1 MIGLDIAVGVTFLLA
16 ALTFRRT
23 PAHAALLAATGLLW
37 FAGDFVGVL
46 VFAHRAPLTHFL
58 LLYPDTRLRSW
69 LKRSVVLG
77 AYVASFVYPI
87 GQLTVVTAALFV
99 AVLIAGVVGTPRV
112 PSASL
117 RSARIATAGAALLW
131 GLLTAAGVA
140 RLAGAGIDAFMLIA
154 YQIALVAILTVI
166 AIDNRYRLSRTAIVT
181 SLAVDLGE
189 GGVRPLRDVLAEVL
203 GDPSV
208 VVGLVSDDGFTD
220 EAGRP
225 MALNPTSSQVVT
237 DLFEGNQRIAMLQHD
252 AALLRDK
259 ELLDSV
265 TALAAVALA
274 NARLQHEIRSRIAVV
289 EASRRRLL
297 AVADDERDRLEA
309 QLRDSVLTRLAH
321 VEALLGRFGSAD
333 LCGQLESTRDTIRA
347 FARGVYPRRLE
358 ELGLAV
364 FREMTLPVDHVEVT
378 VPEERFRPDVEA
390 AAYFLGVEAM
400 TNIAKYAQATATRV
414 SIEVAN
420 QTLAVEVADN
430 GIGGADPAKGTGLR
444 GLQDR
449 LDVLGGVLALESS
462 GRGTRVRGVIP
473 LDSSEILRGAVGP
486 LLESRLTDSGSGLS

>member
-1 MIGLDIAVGVTFLLA
+1 MIAFDIAVGVALLLA

-23 PAHAALLAATGLLW
+23 PAHAALLVATGLLW

-46 VFAHRAPLTHFL
+46 VFAHRGPLTHFL
-58 LLYPDTRLRSW
+58 LLYPDIRLRSW
-69 LKRSVVLG
+69 LKRSVVLA

-99 AVLIAGVVGTPRV
+99 AVLIAGVIGTPRV

-117 RSARIATAGAALLW
+117 RSARLATAGAALLW
-131 GLLTAAGVA
+131 GLLTAAAVA
-140 RLAGAGIDAFMLIA
+140 RVAGVRIDGFMLVT
-154 YQIALVAILTVI
+154 YQIALVAILTAI

-189 GGVRPLRDVLAEVL
+189 RSVRSLRDILAEVL

-225 MALNPTSSQVVT
+225 LVLNRTPSQVVT
-237 DLFEGNQRIAMLQHD
+237 DLFEGNHRIATLQHD

-259 ELLDSV
+259 KLLDSV

-274 NARLQHEIRSRIAVV
+274 NAQLQHEVQARIAVV

-297 AVADDERDRLEA
+297 AVADEERDRLEE
-309 QLRDSVLTRLAH
+309 QLQNSVLTRLKH

-333 LCGQLESTRDTIRA
+333 LCRQLESTHDTIRA

-358 ELGLAV
+358 EVGLAV
-364 FREMTLPVDHVEVT
+364 LREMTLPVSPVEVN
-378 VPEERFRPDVEA
+378 VPDEHFPPDVEA
-390 AAYFLGVEAM
+390 AAYFLCVEAL
-400 TNIAKYAQATATRV
+400 TNVAKYAQATATRV
-414 SIEVAN
+414 SIEVAE
-420 QTLAVEVADN
+420 QALTVEVGDN
-430 GIGGADPAKGTGLR
+430 GIGGADPAKGTGLL

-449 LDVLGGVLALESS
+449 LDVLGGVLAVESS
-462 GRGTRVRGVIP
+462 RRGTRVRGVIP
-473 LDSSEILRGAVGP
+473 LEPSQSFLIHHNQAVSSASAI
-486 LLESRLTDSGSGLS
+486 

>member
-1 MIGLDIAVGVTFLLA
+1 MIALDIAVGVAFLFA

-37 FAGDFVGVL
+37 FAGDLVGVL
-46 VFAHRAPLTHFL
+46 AFAHRGPFTHFL

-69 LKRSVVLG
+69 LKRSVVLA
-77 AYVASFVYPI
+77 AYVASFIYPI

-117 RSARIATAGAALLW
+117 RSTRLAPAGVALLW
-131 GLLTAAGVA
+131 GLLTAAAVA
-140 RLAGAGIDAFMLIA
+140 RLAGARIDGFMLVA
-154 YQIALVAILTVI
+154 YQIALVAILTAI

-189 GGVRPLRDVLAEVL
+189 GSVRSLRDVLAEVL

-208 VVGLVSDDGFTD
+208 VVGLVSDDRLTD

-225 MALNPTSSQVVT
+225 VVLNPTSSQVVT
-237 DLFEGNQRIAMLQHD
+237 DLFEGNHRIAVLQHD

-259 ELLDSV
+259 KLLDSV
-265 TALAAVALA
+265 TALAAVALT
-274 NARLQHEIRSRIAVV
+274 NARLQHEVQARIAVV

-309 QLRDSVLTRLAH
+309 QLQDSVLTRLMH
-321 VEALLGRFGSAD
+321 VEAVLGRFGSAD

-358 ELGLAV
+358 DVGLAV
-364 FREMTLPVDHVEVT
+364 LREMPLPLAHAEVNL
-378 VPEERFRPDVEA
+378 PDERFPPEIEA
-390 AAYFLGVEAM
+390 AAYFLCVEAL
-400 TNIAKYAQATATRV
+400 TNVAKYAQATATWV
-414 SIEVAN
+414 SIEVAD
-420 QTLAVEVADN
+420 QALAVEVGDN
-430 GIGGADPAKGTGLR
+430 GIGGADPVKGTGLL

-449 LDVLGGVLALESS
+449 LDVLGGVLAVESS

-473 LDSSEILRGAVGP
+473 LEPSEIF
-486 LLESRLTDSGSGLS
+486 LTDKNLAVSSARH

>member
-1 MIGLDIAVGVTFLLA
+1 MIALDIAVGVAFLLA

-23 PAHAALLAATGLLW
+23 PAHAVLLAATGLLW

-46 VFAHRAPLTHFL
+46 VFAHRGPLTHFL

-69 LKRSVVLG
+69 LKRSVVLA

-87 GQLTVVTAALFV
+87 GKLTVVTAALFV
-99 AVLIAGVVGTPRV
+99 AVLIAGVVGRGRV

-117 RSARIATAGAALLW
+117 RSARLATAGAALLW
-131 GLLTAAGVA
+131 GLLTAAAVA
-140 RLAGAGIDAFMLIA
+140 RVAGVRIDGFMLVT

-189 GGVRPLRDVLAEVL
+189 GSVRSLRDVLAEVL

-225 MALNPTSSQVVT
+225 VVLNPTSGQIVT
-237 DLFEGNQRIAMLQHD
+237 DLLDGNHRIAVLQHD
-252 AALLRDK
+252 AALLRDRK
-259 ELLDSV
+259 LLDSV
-265 TALAAVALA
+265 TALAAVALT
-274 NARLQHEIRSRIAVV
+274 NARLQHEVRARIAVV

-309 QLRDSVLTRLAH
+309 QLHDSVLTRLAH
-321 VEALLGRFGSAD
+321 VEAALGRFGSAD
-333 LCGQLESTRDTIRA
+333 LCRQLESTRDTIRA
-347 FARGVYPRRLE
+347 FARGVYPRRLGE
-358 ELGLAV
+358 VGLAV
-364 FREMTLPVDHVEVT
+364 LREMTLPVDHVEVN
-378 VPEERFRPDVEA
+378 VPDERLPPDVEA
-390 AAYFLGVEAM
+390 AAYFLCVEAL
-400 TNIAKYAQATATRV
+400 TNVAKYAQATATRV
-414 SIEVAN
+414 SIEVAD
-420 QTLAVEVADN
+420 QTLAVEVGDN
-430 GIGGADPAKGTGLR
+430 GIGGADPAKGTGLL

-449 LDVLGGVLALESS
+449 LDVLGGVVAVESS
-462 GRGTRVRGVIP
+462 GRGTRIRGVIP
-473 LDSSEILRGAVGP
+473 LEPSEIF
-486 LLESRLTDSGSGLS
+486 LTDNNQAVSSASAI

>member
-1 MIGLDIAVGVTFLLA
+1 MIALDIAVGVAFLLA

-46 VFAHRAPLTHFL
+46 VFAHRGPLTHFL

-69 LKRSVVLG
+69 LKRSVVLA

-87 GQLTVVTAALFV
+87 GQLTVVRAALFV
-99 AVLIAGVVGTPRV
+99 AVLIAGVVGRGRV

-117 RSARIATAGAALLW
+117 RSARLATAGAALLW
-131 GLLTAAGVA
+131 GLLTAAAVA
-140 RLAGAGIDAFMLIA
+140 RVAGVRIDGFMLVT
-154 YQIALVAILTVI
+154 YQIALVAILTAI

-189 GGVRPLRDVLAEVL
+189 GSVRSLRDVLAEVL

-208 VVGLVSDDGFTD
+208 VVGLVSDGGFTD

-225 MALNPTSSQVVT
+225 VVLNPTSGQIVT
-237 DLFEGNQRIAMLQHD
+237 DLLDGNHRIAVLQHD
-252 AALLRDK
+252 AALLRDRK
-259 ELLDSV
+259 LLDSV
-265 TALAAVALA
+265 TALAAVALT
-274 NARLQHEIRSRIAVV
+274 NARLQHEVRARIAVV

-309 QLRDSVLTRLAH
+309 QLHDSVLTRLAH
-321 VEALLGRFGSAD
+321 VEAVLGRFGSAD
-333 LCGQLESTRDTIRA
+333 LCRQLESTRDTIRA
-347 FARGVYPRRLE
+347 FARGVYPRRLGE
-358 ELGLAV
+358 VGLAIL
-364 FREMTLPVDHVEVT
+364 REMTLPVDHVEVN
-378 VPEERFRPDVEA
+378 VADERFLPDVEA
-390 AAYFLGVEAM
+390 AAYFLCVEAL
-400 TNIAKYAQATATRV
+400 TNVAKYAQATATRV
-414 SIEVAN
+414 SIEVAD

-449 LDVLGGVLALESS
+449 LDVLGGALAVESS
-462 GRGTRVRGVIP
+462 GRGTCVRGVIP
-473 LDSSEILRGAVGP
+473 LEPSEIL
-486 LLESRLTDSGSGLS
+486 LTDKNLAVSSARH

>member
-1 MIGLDIAVGVTFLLA
+1 MIALNIAVGVAFLLA

-37 FAGDFVGVL
+37 FAGDLVGVL

-69 LKRSVVLG
+69 LKRSVVIG
-77 AYVASFVYPI
+77 AYVASFAYPI

-99 AVLIAGVVGTPRV
+99 GVLIAGVVGAPRV
-112 PSASL
+112 ASASL
-117 RSARIATAGAALLW
+117 RSARLGTAGAALLW
-131 GLLTAAGVA
+131 GLLTAAAVA
-140 RLAGAGIDAFMLIA
+140 RLAGARIDGFMLVA
-154 YQIALVAILTVI
+154 YQIALVTILIVI

-189 GGVRPLRDVLAEVL
+189 GSVRSLRDVLAEVL

-220 EAGRP
+220 ETGQP
-225 MALNPTSSQVVT
+225 VVLNPTSSQVVT
-237 DLFEGNQRIAMLQHD
+237 DLLEGGHMLQHD

-259 ELLDSV
+259 KLLDSV

-274 NARLQHEIRSRIAVV
+274 NAQLQHEVRARIADV

-309 QLRDSVLTRLAH
+309 RVQDSVLTRLAH

-333 LCGQLESTRDTIRA
+333 LCRQLESTRETIRA

-358 ELGLAV
+358 EVGLAV
-364 FREMTLPVDHVEVT
+364 LREMTLPLDHAEVNM
-378 VPEERFRPDVEA
+378 PNERFAPDVEA
-390 AAYFLGVEAM
+390 AAYFLCVEAL
-400 TNIAKYAQATATRV
+400 TNVAKYARATATRV
-414 SIEVAN
+414 SIEVVD
-420 QTLAVEVADN
+420 QILAVEVADN
-430 GIGGADPAKGTGLR
+430 GIGGADPAKGTGLL

-449 LDVLGGVLALESS
+449 LDVLGGVLAVESS
-462 GRGTRVRGVIP
+462 EGGTRVRGVIP
-473 LDSSEILRGAVGP
+473 LERSEIFRTDNTQAV
-486 LLESRLTDSGSGLS
+486 SSASAS

>member
-1 MIGLDIAVGVTFLLA
+1 MIALDIAVGAAFLLA

-23 PAHAALLAATGLLW
+23 PAHAVLLAATGVLW

-46 VFAHRAPLTHFL
+46 VFAHRGPLTHFL

-69 LKRSVVLG
+69 LKRSVVIG

-112 PSASL
+112 RSASL
-117 RSARIATAGAALLW
+117 RSARLATASAALLW
-131 GLLTAAGVA
+131 GLLTAAAVA
-140 RLAGAGIDAFMLIA
+140 RLAGARIDGFMLVA
-154 YQIALVAILTVI
+154 YQIALVAILTAI
-166 AIDNRYRLSRTAIVT
+166 TIDNRYRLSRTAIVT
-181 SLAVDLGE
+181 SLAVDLGQ
-189 GGVRPLRDVLAEVL
+189 GSVRSLRDVLAEVL

-225 MALNPTSSQVVT
+225 VVLNPTSSQVVT
-237 DLFEGNQRIAMLQHD
+237 DLFEGNHRIAMLQHD

-259 ELLDSV
+259 KLLDSV
-265 TALAAVALA
+265 TALASVALA
-274 NARLQHEIRSRIAVV
+274 NARLQHEVQARIAVV

-297 AVADDERDRLEA
+297 AVADEERDRLEA
-309 QLRDSVLTRLAH
+309 RVQDSVLTRLAH

-333 LCGQLESTRDTIRA
+333 LCGQLESTRDTIRP

-358 ELGLAV
+358 EVGLAV
-364 FREMTLPVDHVEVT
+364 LREMTLPVDHVEVN
-378 VPEERFRPDVEA
+378 VPDERYKPDIES
-390 AAYFLGVEAM
+390 AAYFLCVEAL
-400 TNIAKYAQATATRV
+400 TNVAKYAQATTTRV
-414 SIEVAN
+414 SIEVAD
-420 QTLAVEVADN
+420 QTLAVEVTDN
-430 GIGGADPAKGTGLR
+430 GIGGADAAKGTGLL

-449 LDVLGGVLALESS
+449 LDVLGGALAVESS
-462 GRGTRVRGVIP
+462 GRGTRVHGVIP
-473 LDSSEILRGAVGP
+473 LEPSEIF
-486 LLESRLTDSGSGLS
+486 LTDNNQAGSSASAI

>member
-1 MIGLDIAVGVTFLLA
+1 VIALDIAVGVAFLIA
-16 ALTFRRT
+16 ALTFRRA

-58 LLYPDTRLRSW
+58 LLYPDSRLRSW
-69 LKRSVVLG
+69 LKRSVVIG

-99 AVLIAGVVGTPRV
+99 AVLIAGVAGTPRV
-112 PSASL
+112 LPSSL
-117 RSARIATAGAALLW
+117 RSARLASAGAALLW
-131 GLLTAAGVA
+131 GLLTTAAVA
-140 RLAGAGIDAFMLIA
+140 RLAGAQIDPYMLAA
-154 YQIALVAILTVI
+154 YQIAQVAIVIVI
-166 AIDNRYRLSRTAIVT
+166 AMDNRYRLSRTAIVT

-189 GGVRPLRDVLAEVL
+189 GGVRSLRDVLAEAL
-203 GDPSV
+203 GDPSI
-208 VVGLVSDDGFTD
+208 VVGLVTPDGLTD
-220 EAGRP
+220 EGGRRVV
-225 MALNPTSSQVVT
+225 LNPTSSQVVT
-237 DLFEGNQRIAMLQHD
+237 DLFEGNHRIAMLQQD

-321 VEALLGRFGSAD
+321 VEALLGRFGSAG
-333 LCGQLESTRDTIRA
+333 LCRQLESTRETIRA
-347 FARGVYPRRLE
+347 FARGVYPRRVE
-358 ELGLAV
+358 EVGLV
-364 FREMTLPVDHVEVT
+364 VLREMAMPIDQVEVN
-378 VPEERFRPDVEA
+378 VPDERFAPDIEA
-390 AAYFLGVEAM
+390 AAYFLCVEAL
-400 TNIAKYAQATATRV
+400 TNVVKYAQATATRV

-430 GIGGADPAKGTGLR
+430 GIGGADPAKGTGLL

-449 LDVLGGVLALESS
+449 LDVLGGTLSVESS
-462 GRGTRVRGVIP
+462 HRGTRVRGVIP
-473 LDSSEILRGAVGP
+473 LVE
-486 LLESRLTDSGSGLS
+486 LELKRLGG

>member
-1 MIGLDIAVGVTFLLA
+1 MIALDIAVGVAFLIA
-16 ALTFRRT
+16 AVTFRRT
-23 PAHAALLAATGLLW
+23 PAHTVLLAATGLLW

-46 VFAHRAPLTHFL
+46 VFAHRGPLTHFL

-69 LKRSVVLG
+69 LKRSVVVG

-87 GQLTVVTAALFV
+87 GQLAVVTAMLFV
-99 AVLIAGVVGTPRV
+99 AVLVAGVVGTPRV
-112 PSASL
+112 PSASR
-117 RSARIATAGAALLW
+117 RSARLATAGAALLW
-131 GLLTAAGVA
+131 GPLTAAAVA
-140 RLAGAGIDAFMLIA
+140 RLAGVRIDGFMLVT
-154 YQIALVAILTVI
+154 YQIALVAILIVI
-166 AIDNRYRLSRTAIVT
+166 AIDNRYRMSRTAIVT

-189 GGVRPLRDVLAEVL
+189 GGVRSLRDVLAEVL

-208 VVGLVSDDGFTD
+208 VVGLVGHDGFTD

-225 MALNPTSSQVVT
+225 VVLNLASTQVVT
-237 DLFEGNQRIAMLQHD
+237 DLFEGDHRIAMLQHD

-259 ELLDSV
+259 KLLDSV

-274 NARLQHEIRSRIAVV
+274 NARLQHEVRARIAVV

-309 QLRDSVLTRLAH
+309 QLQVSVLTRLAH

-333 LCGQLESTRDTIRA
+333 LCRQLESTRHTIRA

-364 FREMTLPVDHVEVT
+364 LREMTLPVEHVEVK
-378 VPEERFRPDVEA
+378 VPDERFPPDVEA
-390 AAYFLGVEAM
+390 AAYFLCVEAL
-400 TNIAKYAQATATRV
+400 TNVAKYAQATATRV
-414 SIEVAN
+414 SIEVAD
-420 QTLAVEVADN
+420 QGLTVEVADN
-430 GIGGADPAKGTGLR
+430 GIGGADPAKGTGLV

-449 LDVLGGVLALESS
+449 LNVLGGVLAVESP

-473 LDSSEILRGAVGP
+473 LKSSEILLAADNNLAV
-486 LLESRLTDSGSGLS
+486 SSVRH